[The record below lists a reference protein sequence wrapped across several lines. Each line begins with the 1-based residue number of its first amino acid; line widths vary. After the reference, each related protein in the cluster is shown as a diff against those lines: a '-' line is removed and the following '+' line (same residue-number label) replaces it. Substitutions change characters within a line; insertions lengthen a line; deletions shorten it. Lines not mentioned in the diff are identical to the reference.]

1 MTSEAREI
9 FLGEFSKSY
18 DMPAAVK
25 AAGIKTAEARA
36 FLRADGA
43 REVDR
48 RVARR
53 LAGDMFDRIL
63 AEYEKIAFDADEKVT
78 DRIRALD
85 QLRGMMSALSEEG
98 SDGSLT
104 VRVDYV

>member
-1 MTSEAREI
+1 MTAQAREI
-9 FLGEFSKSY
+9 FLTEFSRSY
-18 DMPAAVK
+18 DMPSAVK
-25 AAGIKTAEARA
+25 AAGIQTAEARA
-36 FLRADGA
+36 FLRAEGA
-43 REVDR
+43 GEVDR

-53 LAGDMFDRIL
+53 LSGDMLERIR
-63 AEYEKIAFDADEKVT
+63 AEYEKIAFDGEEKVT

-85 QLRGMMSALSEEG
+85 QLRGMASLLSEEG